1 MWPWL
6 LVLTAA
12 RLRVSQTDLV
22 PVVLV
27 HNLAIAAMV
36 HDVLDR
42 GWLENSGLV
51 VVVVGWIPFLGCPS
65 SSYYT
70 LLLLLL
76 STCTPLQ
83 ESPQFV

>member
-42 GWLENSGLV
+42 GWLENSGPV
-51 VVVVGWIPFLGCPS
+51 VAMVGWVPILGCPS

-70 LLLLLL
+70 PLLLLLP
-76 STCTPLQ
+76 TCALLQ
-83 ESPQFV
+83 ESPQFI